1 MFSQGYAL
9 LIGVGSYEHEP
20 EHNVPITVA
29 DTRALHEVI
38 SDPQFCGYPAG
49 QVTLLHD
56 STATRAGI
64 LAALDD
70 LATRTTADDTVLLFY
85 GGHGWDATDGT
96 YYLTTHDTQFTP
108 RSHIAQSKVVLDT
121 GVSEHEFI
129 AKLRAIPAQ
138 RVLVI
143 INACYAGSL
152 APTLGDSDPPVLG
165 QPFPEH
171 ASNALLSTGAGR
183 IIMTACR
190 EDQVSFIGL
199 GELTIFARALVDGLR
214 GRGVSSR
221 RGYISAFDLY
231 SHLYFVVTDVIEQGL
246 YGRPQEPELT
256 VLKGVGP
263 FAVSLYRGASTLGG
277 FAADHDPAP
286 DTAVRRVSPNQ
297 SKAALEVSGDYIDAR
312 NSQGFINRPSDTVNQ
327 HFDDVH
333 GTDAKKRD

>member
-9 LIGVGSYEHEP
+9 LIGVGCYEHAP

-38 SDPQFCGYPAG
+38 RDPQFCGYPTE
-49 QVTLLHD
+49 QVTLLHEA
-56 STATRAGI
+56 TATRAGI

-70 LATRTTADDTVLLFY
+70 LAARTTANDTVLLFY
-85 GGHGWDATDGT
+85 SGHGWDATDGT
-96 YYLTTHDTQFTP
+96 YYLTAHDTQFTP
-108 RSHIAQSKVVLDT
+108 RSHLAQSKVVLDT

-129 AKLRAIPAQ
+129 EKLRAIPAQ

-152 APTLGDSDPPVLG
+152 APTLGESDPPVLG

-171 ASNALLSTGAGR
+171 TSNALLSTGAGR

-190 EDQVSFIGL
+190 EDQVSFIGP
-199 GELTIFARALVDGLR
+199 GSLTIFARALVDGLR
-214 GRGVSSR
+214 GRGISSR
-221 RGYISAFDLY
+221 HGYISAFDLY
-231 SHLYFVVTDVIEQGL
+231 SHLYFAVTDVIEQGR

-263 FAVSLYRGASTLGG
+263 FAVSLYRGASTLGD

-286 DTAVRRVSPNQ
+286 DTAVRRVSQAQ

-312 NSQGFINRPSDTVNQ
+312 NSQGFINRPSGTVNQ
-327 HFDDVH
+327 HFGDVH
-333 GTDAKKRD
+333 GANPKKRR